1 VVFAASR
8 YQKGNAAYLNC
19 PLNKE
24 EYERFWSALVG
35 AERFQRHPFEEGA
48 SFFESCLPVEEL
60 ARRGPDTLRFG
71 PLRPVGLYDPCSRGR
86 PYAVV
91 QLRPKDRAGHLY
103 NMVGFQTG
111 LRQAEQRRVF
121 RLIPGLAA
129 AHFVRYG
136 AMHRNTFLNA
146 PRTIFATLQ
155 ARVRAD
161 LFFAGQITGVEGY
174 VESAAAGLVAG
185 LNAARLI
192 QRRELVRF
200 PKTIA
205 IGALLAHLEGA
216 DPDCFQPMNVNFGLL
231 ESMPDAPR
239 RRRDRNRALAERALG
254 ELQRFANIANLSLA
268 STGRVW

>member
-1 VVFAASR
+1 M
-8 YQKGNAAYLNC
+8 
-19 PLNKE
+19 
-24 EYERFWSALVG
+24 G

-185 LNAARLI
+185 LIRPVNTAPGVGAVSEDHSHWRL
-192 QRRELVRF
+192 
-200 PKTIA
+200 A
-205 IGALLAHLEGA
+205 IIWKGRSRLFSAHERQPPLEYA
-216 DPDCFQPMNVNFGLL
+216 
-231 ESMPDAPR
+231 SAPR
-239 RRRDRNRALAERALG
+239 RRRDRNCALAERALG
-254 ELQRFANIANLSLA
+254 IARFANIAIYLLL
-268 STGRVW
+268 TGRVVA